1 MKISKIFG
9 LLFFLTSFEA
19 RSENYIK
26 TLTVDP
32 SGFSA
37 VSADLLTL
45 YAGLAGTTTCAGDST
60 TTCNSCTDTTGAVE
74 ACNQKSI
81 YPTLKVTISFT
92 VTKALAS
99 APVKLVVE
107 SASVPGQFNDI
118 AGVTGATVVTA
129 AGADQSFSLQ
139 TTWGNICTAMGA
151 PLQSDCSLLP
161 VAPATTLVTF
171 AATKGLG
178 VHLDGDANG
187 FDADE
192 RSVKSVK
199 LHIIPPGLA
208 AALNVQS
215 QSYCASQADTA
226 NHAGICNLS
235 FLPGDQKVYI
245 DQKVYQSADTTSG
258 LDWDSVVLFPIQVS
272 AVTEPTVF
280 STFTNGKVA
289 PVIKAIVAA
298 DGSLPDSL
306 VGGSL
311 KNYQRYCFVY
321 GNKNQA
327 QNIYRFVTTSVVGG
341 CTTPS
346 EVVGLL
352 NDNHCFISTAAFGSE
367 MAPEVSVF
375 RQFRNEFLIN
385 NYLGRKL
392 VKSYYF
398 LSPPLANVI
407 SRSELLK
414 SITRTFLYPLLGFS
428 YVALHY
434 GILVAL
440 LTFVMSFILVLQIS
454 KVVFY
459 NKKFFLVAVLLMGIN
474 LKAEVESLEKTIQHP
489 GASEGLVRIRKDGS
503 YVYDVKYEMKHQSS
517 HLSLGQAQP
526 PNISVS
532 IQTTDTNGNPTGT
545 NQFHFE
551 DFYSGASKLIINYDY
566 EWYPWI
572 DKGMLGLQLGGSFM
586 YADGHG
592 RLVLTPVGQPNPSSV
607 EKFSFLTLPLNFG
620 AIYRL
625 QWNSTQKF
633 APYVAGGGTYVL
645 LAEKRED
652 KSTIHYTGGLG
663 FYGAGGILINL
674 SAFNSETTFELN
686 NEYGIGNLWFS
697 LEYKITEVNNAAFSL
712 SSRAVN
718 GGVSFDF

>member
-1 MKISKIFG
+1 M
-9 LLFFLTSFEA
+9 
-19 RSENYIK
+19 
-26 TLTVDP
+26 TVDP

-37 VSADLLTL
+37 VSTDVLTL
-45 YAGLAGTTTCAGDST
+45 YAGIAGTTVCTGDSR
-60 TTCNSCTDTTGAVE
+60 TTCSSCTDTSGAIE

-81 YPTLKVTISFT
+81 YPSLKVTISFT
-92 VTKALAS
+92 VTKALTS
-99 APVKLVVE
+99 APAKLVVE
-107 SASVPGQFNDI
+107 SAVTPGQFNDV
-118 AGVTGATVVTA
+118 AGVTGSTVVTA
-129 AGADQSFSLQ
+129 TAADQSFSLQ
-139 TTWGNICTAMGA
+139 TTWGNICAAMGA
-151 PLQSDCSLLP
+151 PLQADCTLS
-161 VAPATTLVTF
+161 PATAVY

-178 VHLDGDANG
+178 IHLDGDANG

-192 RSVKSVK
+192 RSTKSLK

-208 AALNVQS
+208 ASTNVRS
-215 QSYCASQADTA
+215 QSFCTSATDTVG
-226 NHAGICNLS
+226 HSGICSLT

-245 DQKVYQSADTTSG
+245 DKAVYLQADVTSG
-258 LDWDSVVLFPIQVS
+258 LDWDAVALFPTP
-272 AVTEPTVF
+272 VTAASEPTVF
-280 STFTNGKVA
+280 ASFTNGKVP
-289 PVIKAIVAA
+289 PVFKAVVAA

-311 KNYQRYCFVY
+311 QNYQRYCFVY

-327 QNIYRFVTTSVVGG
+327 QNIYRFVTTGVVGA

-367 MAPEVSVF
+367 MAPEVSIF
-375 RQFRNEFLIN
+375 RQFRNKYLLTHS
-385 NYLGRKL
+385 LGRNF
-392 VKSYYF
+392 VKYYYQ
-398 LSPPLANVI
+398 LSPPLAELI
-407 SRSELLK
+407 SQSEILK
-414 SITRTFLYPLLGFS
+414 SITRAFLYPLLGFS

-440 LTFVMSFILVLQIS
+440 LAFVMSFILMLQIS
-454 KVVFY
+454 KVVFH
-459 NKKFFLVAVLLMGIN
+459 NKKFLVIIVLLIGFN
-474 LKAEVESLEKTIQHP
+474 LKAEIEPLEKTIQHP

-503 YVYDVKYEMKHQSS
+503 YVYDVQYEMKHQSS

-526 PNISVS
+526 PDISVS

-545 NQFHFE
+545 NQFRFE

-592 RLVLTPVGQPNPSSV
+592 RLVLTPAGQPNSPSV

-625 QWNSTQKF
+625 QWTSTQKL

-652 KSTIHYTGGLG
+652 KSTIHYTGGFG
-663 FYGAGGILINL
+663 FYGAGGILLNL
-674 SAFNSETTFELN
+674 SAFNSTTAFELN

-697 LEYKITEVNNAAFSL
+697 LEYKLTQVTNPAFSL
-712 SSRAVN
+712 SSRSVN

>member
-1 MKISKIFG
+1 MKITKLIG
-9 LLFFLTSFEA
+9 LLFFLTSLSA
-19 RSENYIK
+19 QAENFIK

-32 SGFSA
+32 AGFSA
-37 VSADLLTL
+37 VSGDLLTL
-45 YAGLAGTTTCAGDST
+45 YAGKAGTNACSGDST
-60 TTCNSCTDTTGAVE
+60 TTCNSCKDTSGPIE

-81 YPTLKVTISFT
+81 YANLKVTISFT
-92 VTKALAS
+92 VTKPITS
-99 APVKLVVE
+99 APAKLVVE
-107 SASVPGQFNDI
+107 SASTPGQFNDI
-118 AGVTGATVVTA
+118 AGVTGSTVVTA
-129 AGADQSFSLQ
+129 AAADQSFSLQ
-139 TTWGNICTAMGA
+139 TTWGNICTAIGA
-151 PLQSDCSLLP
+151 PLQSDCSLS
-161 VAPATTLVTF
+161 PATAVF

-199 LHIIPPGLA
+199 LHIIPPALPA
-208 AALNVQS
+208 ASNVRS
-215 QSYCASQADTA
+215 QSYCLSQTDTVG
-226 NHAGICNLS
+226 HTGVCNIS

-245 DQKVYQSADTTSG
+245 DKAVYLQADTTSG
-258 LDWDSVVLFPIQVS
+258 LDWDSVAIFSVP
-272 AVTEPTVF
+272 VTAASEPTVF
-280 STFTNGKVA
+280 ANFTNGKAA
-289 PVIKAIVAA
+289 PIFKALVAA
-298 DGSLPDSL
+298 DGSFPDSL

-311 KNYQRYCFVY
+311 QNYQRYCFIY

-327 QNIYRFVTTSVVGG
+327 QNIYRFVTTGVVGA

-367 MAPEVSVF
+367 MAPEVSIF
-375 RQFRNEFLIN
+375 RQFRNEFL
-385 NYLGRKL
+385 LQHSAGRNF
-392 VKSYYF
+392 VKYYYR
-398 LSPPLANVI
+398 LSPPLADFI
-407 SRSELLK
+407 SQSEILK
-414 SITRTFLYPLLGFS
+414 SLTRAFLYPLLGFS

-434 GILVAL
+434 GLLVAL
-440 LTFVMSFILVLQIS
+440 LAFVMSFIILLQIS
-454 KVVFY
+454 KVVFH
-459 NKKFFLVAVLLMGIN
+459 NKKFLVIIVLLIGFN
-474 LKAEVESLEKTIQHP
+474 LKAEIEPSEKTIQHP

-503 YVYDVKYEMKHQSS
+503 YVYDVQYEMKHQSS

-545 NQFHFE
+545 NQFRFE
-551 DFYSGASKLIINYDY
+551 DFYSGASKLILNYDY

-572 DKGMLGLQLGGSFM
+572 NKGMLGLQLGGSFM

-592 RLVLTPVGQPNPSSV
+592 RLVLTPVGQTNAPSV

-620 AIYRL
+620 AVYRF
-625 QWNSTQKF
+625 QWYSTQTF
-633 APYVAGGGTYVL
+633 APYLAGGGTYVL

-652 KSTIHYTGGLG
+652 KSTIHYTGGFG
-663 FYGAGGILINL
+663 FYGAGGILVNL
-674 SAFNSETTFELN
+674 SALNSTTAFELN

-712 SSRAVN
+712 SGRAIN
-718 GGVSFDF
+718 AGVSFDF